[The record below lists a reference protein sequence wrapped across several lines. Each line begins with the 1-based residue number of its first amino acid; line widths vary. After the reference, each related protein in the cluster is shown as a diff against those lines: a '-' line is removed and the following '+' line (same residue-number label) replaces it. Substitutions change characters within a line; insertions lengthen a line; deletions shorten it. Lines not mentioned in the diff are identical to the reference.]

1 MNSLKNI
8 ERLQWLHK
16 KIQKE
21 VTGSPKELAKTL
33 EISER
38 MVYCLID
45 QLRDFNALVKYDR
58 VRKTYR
64 YEEEFDLDIKVSI
77 SIISKNETTQII
89 GGFFGPRLGKNI
101 FTMK

>member
-21 VTGSPKELAKTL
+21 VTGSPKELAKTM

-38 MVYCLID
+38 MVYSLVE

-77 SIISKNETTQII
+77 SVISNNETTKIM
-89 GGFFGPRLGKNI
+89 GGFFGPRLGRDI
-101 FTMK
+101 FTL